1 MNQQDIDTRI
11 SFKIFLILQQKNL
24 RLGPHTK
31 CFNCGTNKTSLWRR
45 ARNKEGSPI
54 CNACGLYEKL
64 HNTNRPVEMRKD
76 SVQPRKRKQPAQG
89 RRRKRK
95 VTSRAKGKENLESE
109 VVLRKLLHTY
119 CRGYNTLPTG
129 DKENEKLKK
138 NRSLPTY
145 TYQAPSTLRAGIKTD
160 LGLRQEDEEDKY
172 KWPASV
178 FNLSK
183 TEDREDSSRCVAPLD
198 VSRGMRDYSCSHV
211 KCRDLHFSCLEH
223 VREHM
228 KLCH

>member
-1 MNQQDIDTRI
+1 MNYHYNSLFFPQDFQNGNQNDEESIGSEEPAPSEETMITKEVGEKKMNEKPRQ
-11 SFKIFLILQQKNL
+11 SNRASHHKNKTKMQKNL

-95 VTSRAKGKENLESE
+95 VTSRAKG
-109 VVLRKLLHTY
+109 
-119 CRGYNTLPTG
+119 

-138 NRSLPTY
+138 SRSLPTY

-160 LGLRQEDEEDKY
+160 LRQEDEEDKY

-183 TEDREDSSRCVAPLD
+183 TEDREDPSRCVAPLE

-211 KCRDLHFSCLEH
+211 KC
-223 VREHM
+223 
-228 KLCH
+228 

>member
-1 MNQQDIDTRI
+1 M
-11 SFKIFLILQQKNL
+11 
-24 RLGPHTK
+24 
-31 CFNCGTNKTSLWRR
+31 
-45 ARNKEGSPI
+45 
-54 CNACGLYEKL
+54 
-64 HNTNRPVEMRKD
+64 
-76 SVQPRKRKQPAQG
+76 
-89 RRRKRK
+89 
-95 VTSRAKGKENLESE
+95 TSRAKGKENLESE

-138 NRSLPTY
+138 SRSLPTY

-183 TEDREDSSRCVAPLD
+183 TEDREDSSRWVAPLD

>member
-1 MNQQDIDTRI
+1 MNMNSIYHYNPLFFAQEFQNGNQNDEASIGSEEPAPNEETMITKEVVEKKMNEKPRQ
-11 SFKIFLILQQKNL
+11 SSRSSHHKNKTKMQKNL

-95 VTSRAKGKENLESE
+95 VT
-109 VVLRKLLHTY
+109 
-119 CRGYNTLPTG
+119 RG
-129 DKENEKLKK
+129 
-138 NRSLPTY
+138 
-145 TYQAPSTLRAGIKTD
+145 A
-160 LGLRQEDEEDKY
+160 
-172 KWPASV
+172 
-178 FNLSK
+178 
-183 TEDREDSSRCVAPLD
+183 
-198 VSRGMRDYSCSHV
+198 
-211 KCRDLHFSCLEH
+211 
-223 VREHM
+223 
-228 KLCH
+228 